1 MCVVVGNL
9 ILLLMIFD
17 LFFYCVVILV
27 GRYGDKYCLC
37 LKFVLFCVI
46 LNDLFVLDK

>member
-17 LFFYCVVILV
+17 LFFLLCCYFS
-27 GRYGDKYCLC
+27 GEYGDKYCLC